1 MSQIQTSVSGSL
13 RVPKFPTSGDYKGYK
28 LIFNLTFIDG
38 GATEILKASSDNYEG
53 YNIGNSIA
61 KGTSQIY
68 RNVGFEKVERSD
80 GTTYVIGGYSIS
92 NGIMNYP
99 PHKPSMKD
107 ALIIANSSFLPLI
120 NIKK

>member
-1 MSQIQTSVSGSL
+1 MTKTCFHIYKRSSPILRRSGSL
-13 RVPKFPTSGDYKGYK
+13 RTVPKFP
-28 LIFNLTFIDG
+28 F
-38 GATEILKASSDNYEG
+38 
-53 YNIGNSIA
+53 
-61 KGTSQIY
+61 
-68 RNVGFEKVERSD
+68 GFSHPK
-80 GTTYVIGGYSIS
+80 GYSIS

>member
-1 MSQIQTSVSGSL
+1 MKDVIARLKERHGSRGDRYL
-13 RVPKFPTSGDYKGYK
+13 SPLFSHPK
-28 LIFNLTFIDG
+28 
-38 GATEILKASSDNYEG
+38 
-53 YNIGNSIA
+53 
-61 KGTSQIY
+61 
-68 RNVGFEKVERSD
+68 
-80 GTTYVIGGYSIS
+80 GYSIS